1 MCSMSKTGVVD
12 WEFGGDHCSRLAG
25 EFRQRPERLH
35 QSCLSFSAVAVVV
48 IEAVMLEE
56 RRCDQRENYNSK

>member
-25 EFRQRPERLH
+25 EFRAEAR
-35 QSCLSFSAVAVVV
+35 AVASVLLV
-48 IEAVMLEE
+48 IFSGCGS
-56 RRCDQRENYNSK
+56 CDRGCDARGEKVRSNRKLQS